1 MVTIADV
8 GGTLNDLA
16 VDPDVVRDI
25 IEILESGATSLHD
38 NQVGEVR
45 QGSFGPGGAAV
56 ELDVNTAKAHRHV
69 QEAML
74 DMVAGLRG
82 FTHNIKSFAERAH
95 FVDDDTAVQ
104 LNGQTQRALAVS
116 TSCVAAPSFSAPS
129 TCTLPTDGGE

>member
-16 VDPDVVRDI
+16 VDPDVVKDI
-25 IEILESGATSLHD
+25 LEILQSGADSLND

-45 QGSFGPGGAAV
+45 QGSFGPGDAAV

-82 FTHNIKSFAERAH
+82 YTHNIKDFAEKAN
-95 FVDDDTAVQ
+95 FVDDDTAVR
-104 LNGQTQRALAVS
+104 LNTHTQRVLAIS
-116 TSCVAAPSFSAPS
+116 TECVAQPSFSAPS
-129 TCTLPTDGGE
+129 TCSLPTDGGE